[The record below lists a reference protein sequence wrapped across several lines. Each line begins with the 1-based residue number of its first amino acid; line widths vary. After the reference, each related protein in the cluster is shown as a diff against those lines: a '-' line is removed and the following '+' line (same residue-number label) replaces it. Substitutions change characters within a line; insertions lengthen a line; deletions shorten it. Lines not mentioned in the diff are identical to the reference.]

1 MSVTLEQVEQLRA
14 HAAVSYEEARRA
26 LGITDER
33 PVLLCVRAEGG
44 EVEETDLLSWFEK
57 RVPKWQI
64 PDRVIFVDALPV
76 SATGKVLKNQLRQ
89 AYGEILMSEGK

>member
-1 MSVTLEQVEQLRA
+1 MRS
-14 HAAVSYEEARRA
+14 AAAIAARHPRW
-26 LGITDER
+26 DER

-44 EVEETDLLSWFEK
+44 EVEETDLLTWFET

-76 SATGKVLKNQLRQ
+76 SATGKGAQKSTAPGLRRDFN
-89 AYGEILMSEGK
+89 E

>member
-1 MSVTLEQVEQLRA
+1 M
-14 HAAVSYEEARRA
+14 
-26 LGITDER
+26 
-33 PVLLCVRAEGG
+33 LLCVRAEGG

-76 SATGKVLKNQLRQ
+76 SATGRCSKISCAE

>member
-1 MSVTLEQVEQLRA
+1 M
-14 HAAVSYEEARRA
+14 
-26 LGITDER
+26 
-33 PVLLCVRAEGG
+33 
-44 EVEETDLLSWFEK
+44 EETDLLSWFEK

>member
-1 MSVTLEQVEQLRA
+1 MRSAAAIAARHPALGRA
-14 HAAVSYEEARRA
+14 AGAAV
-26 LGITDER
+26 R
-33 PVLLCVRAEGG
+33 PCGRG

-89 AYGEILMSEGK
+89 AYGEIF

>member
-1 MSVTLEQVEQLRA
+1 AVRRGA
-14 HAAVSYEEARRA
+14 PGAAAPPPRHPRW
-26 LGITDER
+26 DER
-33 PVLLCVRAEGG
+33 PVLLCVRAEGE
-44 EVEETDLLSWFEK
+44 EVEESDLLAWFEK

-89 AYGEILMSEGK
+89 AYGEILMSEGQ